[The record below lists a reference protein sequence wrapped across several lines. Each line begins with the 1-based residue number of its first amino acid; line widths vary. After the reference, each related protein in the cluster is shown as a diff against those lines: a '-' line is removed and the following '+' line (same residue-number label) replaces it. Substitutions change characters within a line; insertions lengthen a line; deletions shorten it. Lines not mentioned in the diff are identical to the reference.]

1 MFKEDM
7 IVIKTDGY
15 YNAANYYNA
24 AAQTKQKEKTQT
36 NRKDANAK
44 TQNASSVK
52 LSEKAQ
58 DMLEKLRKKY
68 KNMDFMAVDF
78 EKEDEVKSVLSHGTK
93 EFSVLFSSDELE
105 KMASDE
111 KYEKEYMNRIEG
123 AVHMSDQI
131 NRRFGFESASGEND
145 TQIMKIGIGLQ
156 KDGSTTFFAE
166 LEKSSAMQRERIE
179 KAQEEKRTNR
189 KRTTVQ
195 ADSIE
200 ELLKKIKE
208 SPVGPKSSCPSPESF
223 MQLYQGEEDH
233 VYVVT
238 LSKELSGSYNSA
250 KLAKNLFEEEH
261 GENSKKIYIFN
272 SKSASVGE
280 TLIGM
285 KVQEC
290 EEAGMSF
297 EDTVAQVERYIEG
310 QNTYFVLET
319 LETLRKN
326 GRLSNLKAFVANT
339 LNIKPVMGST
349 PKGEICQ
356 LGQARGMKKALKLMI
371 EEMLKGVKDS
381 KNSILAISHCDCPEN
396 CRCRYCR
403 NQQHVCQ

>member
-131 NRRFGFESASGEND
+131 NRRFGFESAFGEND

-208 SPVGPKSSCPSPESF
+208 VDWNTIKA
-223 MQLYQGEEDH
+223 EDET
-233 VYVVT
+233 V
-238 LSKELSGSYNSA
+238 SGS
-250 KLAKNLFEEEH
+250 KFD
-261 GENSKKIYIFN
+261 F
-272 SKSASVGE
+272 
-280 TLIGM
+280 
-285 KVQEC
+285 
-290 EEAGMSF
+290 
-297 EDTVAQVERYIEG
+297 
-310 QNTYFVLET
+310 
-319 LETLRKN
+319 
-326 GRLSNLKAFVANT
+326 
-339 LNIKPVMGST
+339 
-349 PKGEICQ
+349 
-356 LGQARGMKKALKLMI
+356 
-371 EEMLKGVKDS
+371 
-381 KNSILAISHCDCPEN
+381 SI
-396 CRCRYCR
+396 
-403 NQQHVCQ
+403 

>member
-1 MFKEDM
+1 M
-7 IVIKTDGY
+7 IKTDGY

-208 SPVGPKSSCPSPESF
+208 VDWNTIKA
-223 MQLYQGEEDH
+223 EDET
-233 VYVVT
+233 V
-238 LSKELSGSYNSA
+238 SGS
-250 KLAKNLFEEEH
+250 KFD
-261 GENSKKIYIFN
+261 F
-272 SKSASVGE
+272 
-280 TLIGM
+280 
-285 KVQEC
+285 
-290 EEAGMSF
+290 
-297 EDTVAQVERYIEG
+297 
-310 QNTYFVLET
+310 
-319 LETLRKN
+319 
-326 GRLSNLKAFVANT
+326 
-339 LNIKPVMGST
+339 
-349 PKGEICQ
+349 
-356 LGQARGMKKALKLMI
+356 
-371 EEMLKGVKDS
+371 
-381 KNSILAISHCDCPEN
+381 SI
-396 CRCRYCR
+396 
-403 NQQHVCQ
+403 